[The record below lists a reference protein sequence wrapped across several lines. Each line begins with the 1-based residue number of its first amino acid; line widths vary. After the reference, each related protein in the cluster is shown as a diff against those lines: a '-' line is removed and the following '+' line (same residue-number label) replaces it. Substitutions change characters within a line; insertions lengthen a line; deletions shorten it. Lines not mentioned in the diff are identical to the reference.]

1 LENDWERQ
9 RSVEARIAQYEDPLT
24 LLNEQGYYYG
34 ARRVENT
41 WFFKTR
47 IFEHFVMGKVM
58 PSTVVWYFT
67 SYAYMKDWCIKH
79 YPDRNSSYGGPLY
92 YDNCALAHVNEKGNP
107 VAMPGTVWRDFAD
120 LELSRTIRK
129 YEWMIADGILAI
141 GVIFNVCGVN
151 LGRGTVLSMAFWVNL
166 AMGSIYVFEHTG
178 RYGIDYIAY
187 LQ

>member
-1 LENDWERQ
+1 LERDVGRQ
-9 RSVEARIAQYEDPLT
+9 KRVEARIAQYEDPLT
-24 LLNEQGYYYG
+24 LLNEQGYYYA
-34 ARRVENT
+34 ARRLEGT
-41 WFFKTR
+41 SFFD
-47 IFEHFVMGKVM
+47 HFWMGRGM
-58 PSTVVWYFT
+58 PTTVYWYFT

-107 VAMPGTVWRDFAD
+107 AAMPGTVWWDFAD

-141 GVIFNVCGVN
+141 GVILNVCGVN
-151 LGRGTVLSMAFWVNL
+151 LGRGTVLFMAFWVNL
-166 AMGSIYVFEHTG
+166 AMGSIYVFEYTG